1 MRNTLVIAL
10 TIAAIPFLAHAQD
23 GHSMAGHAMS
33 TDMAGMSEEWKL
45 PDACEGAVGD
55 MNMAQMMDGAGDTTS
70 GMDETQMANH
80 ATMMKMHAPMMRAAM
95 IKDPDLAFNCGM
107 IAHHYGAIA
116 MSELELKMGKDEAS
130 REMARTIIEAQ
141 TKEIEEMTLRV
152 EALAK

>member
-1 MRNTLVIAL
+1 MRSTMVIAL

-23 GHSMAGHAMS
+23 GHSMAGHSMS
-33 TDMAGMSEEWKL
+33 SDMTGMSDGIEL
-45 PDACEGAVGD
+45 PEACEGAVGD
-55 MNMAQMMDGAGDTTS
+55 MNMAQMMDGTGETMS

-107 IAHHYGAIA
+107 IAHHYGAIE

-130 REMARTIIEAQ
+130 RELAQTIIDAQ
-141 TKEIEEMTLRV
+141 KKEIEAMVLRV